1 MSWHFAMFQFSN
13 TSLYTHIPNS
23 YFLQISIKRFNF
35 WPETSHKI
43 IKNVTFIKLTNTISI
58 MQSTMT
64 YHTFLINK
72 NHMHYKHFSVHKN
85 KVFAF
90 LKDSN
95 DHWVVSLSA
104 GFFGLGLVLDVEVV
118 GVGRFDVVLRRE
130 IGVRV
135 IESGLE
141 MAPDLWRGVLVEEGG
156 AVLGVLNLA
165 SLCVLGTGATA
176 DLFGVGVRGV
186 GVLGERFA
194 ELWDR
199 GDMSLGRGLGE
210 DLAFPDLLRSDLLFE
225 RGVLEV
231 RPREALPKVPGPLF
245 PALVMLPLL
254 LLLLRTL
261 PLLLLLLRVLLGLLR
276 TGLSNSV
283 LPEEQ
288 SDPWDPDL
296 FFRPR
301 AWHE

>member
-135 IESGLE
+135 IESVNLDMINIKYRIYALIGALVWTVSHSSNQHV
-141 MAPDLWRGVLVEEGG
+141 AQSKWNTNSRFVLLQTWFRNGTRSLTGCASRRG
-156 AVLGVLNLA
+156 
-165 SLCVLGTGATA
+165 
-176 DLFGVGVRGV
+176 
-186 GVLGERFA
+186 
-194 ELWDR
+194 
-199 GDMSLGRGLGE
+199 GRGFGG
-210 DLAFPDLLRSDLLFE
+210 S
-225 RGVLEV
+225 
-231 RPREALPKVPGPLF
+231 
-245 PALVMLPLL
+245 
-254 LLLLRTL
+254 
-261 PLLLLLLRVLLGLLR
+261 
-276 TGLSNSV
+276 
-283 LPEEQ
+283 
-288 SDPWDPDL
+288 
-296 FFRPR
+296 
-301 AWHE
+301 